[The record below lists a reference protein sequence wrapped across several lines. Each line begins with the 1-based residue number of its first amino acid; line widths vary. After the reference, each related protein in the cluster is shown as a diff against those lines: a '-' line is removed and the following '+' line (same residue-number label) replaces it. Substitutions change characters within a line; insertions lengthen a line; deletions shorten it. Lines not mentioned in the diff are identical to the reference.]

1 MEPVAFTLRNDKLL
15 PCLITPCKVS
25 QAYDSSSNTPRPI
38 SIEVKGLWDTGASCT
53 VITKEAANKLGIQPI
68 TQSITYHAQGESLVN
83 IYFINVILPNGI
95 DIMGIKAS
103 EGKLSG
109 FDILI
114 GMDVINCG
122 DFSITHRNNGTV
134 FSFQIPSTHEYDFVK
149 QIDNSKTLSK
159 PKQKKKR

>member
-83 IYFINVILPNGI
+83 IYFIN
-95 DIMGIKAS
+95 
-103 EGKLSG
+103 
-109 FDILI
+109 
-114 GMDVINCG
+114 
-122 DFSITHRNNGTV
+122 
-134 FSFQIPSTHEYDFVK
+134 
-149 QIDNSKTLSK
+149 
-159 PKQKKKR
+159 